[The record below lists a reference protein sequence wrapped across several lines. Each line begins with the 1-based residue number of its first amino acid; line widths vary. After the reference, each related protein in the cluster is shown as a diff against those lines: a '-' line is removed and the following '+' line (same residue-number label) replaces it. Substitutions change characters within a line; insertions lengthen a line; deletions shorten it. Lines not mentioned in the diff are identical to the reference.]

1 MRSYNKLSP
10 TITTRELSKWVEE
23 SEKKVIEMVDNMF
36 DQCDTSDPVVQQLLE
51 DVSDILRDL
60 EELETEIETNNIL
73 QGKQK

>member
-23 SEKKVIEMVDNMF
+23 SEKEVVEMVDNMF

-60 EELETEIETNNIL
+60 EELETETNNIL

>member
-23 SEKKVIEMVDNMF
+23 SEKEVIEMVDNMF